1 MSLEYNLHN
10 FRLQAVLLMKRF
22 LYITGIS
29 LIFSIRLYGQA
40 VSYKVGEKVTYI
52 IQYGFITAGS
62 GTLEL
67 KSDTIEGKEVWHSKL
82 SARTTGMAEALFKL
96 VDIYESFIDPVTQ
109 LPVKS
114 IRNIREGRYRKYN
127 VVLFDHKTRSDSSIL
142 NSDLTGIH
150 IAPPGIHD
158 ILSCFYFFRNH
169 ILPVDSNLKK
179 GELTTIMTWFCD
191 ELYPIRLR
199 YIGIDEVKTKVGK
212 IKCYKFNPVTEVG
225 RLFKTEEDVSFW
237 FSADKN
243 FLPVKIRFDI
253 FVGAFTCELLN
264 YEGLIYPLEIKKK

>member
-1 MSLEYNLHN
+1 MIISP
-10 FRLQAVLLMKRF
+10 FLQAQV
-22 LYITGIS
+22 
-29 LIFSIRLYGQA
+29 
-40 VSYKVGEKVTYI
+40 VSYKPGEKVTYS
-52 IQYGFITAGS
+52 IQYGIITAGNA
-62 GTLEL
+62 TLNL
-67 KSDTIEGKEVWHSKL
+67 DSDILNGKEVWHSKL
-82 SARTTGMAEALFKL
+82 TARTTGMAEALFKVL
-96 VDIYESFIDPVTQ
+96 DIYESYIDTVTE

-114 IRNIREGRYRKYN
+114 IRNVREGRYRKYN
-127 VVLFDHKTRSDSSIL
+127 EVLFDHESRSDSSIL

-150 IAPPGIHD
+150 IAPPRIHD
-158 ILSCFYFFRNH
+158 ILSCFYYFRNH

-179 GELTTIMTWFCD
+179 GELTTIITWFCD

-199 YIGIDEVKTKVGK
+199 YIGTDVVKTKVGK
-212 IKCYKFNPVTEVG
+212 IKCYKFNPVTETG

-253 FVGAFTCELLN
+253 FVGSFTCEIMS

>member
-1 MSLEYNLHN
+1 
-10 FRLQAVLLMKRF
+10 MKRF
-22 LYITGIS
+22 LYITFIAMIIS
-29 LIFSIRLYGQA
+29 PFVQA
-40 VSYKVGEKVTYI
+40 QVVSYKPGERVTYT
-52 IQYGFITAGS
+52 IQYWIITAGNA
-62 GTLEL
+62 TLNL
-67 KSDTIEGKEVWHSKL
+67 DSDTLNGKEVWHSKL
-82 SARTTGMAEALFKL
+82 AARTTGMAEAFFKVL
-96 VDIYESFIDPVTQ
+96 DIYESYIDTVTE

-114 IRNIREGRYRKYN
+114 IRNVREGRYRNYN
-127 VVLFDHKTRSDSSIL
+127 EVLFDHESRADSSIL

-150 IAPPGIHD
+150 IAPPRIHD
-158 ILSCFYFFRNH
+158 ILSCFYYFRNH

-179 GELTTIMTWFCD
+179 GELTTIITWFCD

-199 YIGIDEVKTKVGK
+199 YIGTDVVKTKVGK
-212 IKCYKFNPVTEVG
+212 IKCYKFNPVTETG

-253 FVGAFTCELLN
+253 FVGSFTCEIMS